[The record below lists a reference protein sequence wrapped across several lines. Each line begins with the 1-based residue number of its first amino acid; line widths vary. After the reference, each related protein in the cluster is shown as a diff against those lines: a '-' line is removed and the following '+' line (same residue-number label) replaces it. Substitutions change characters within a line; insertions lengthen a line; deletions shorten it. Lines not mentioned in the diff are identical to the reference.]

1 VRLAVSLGTILV
13 SSFLTASSHGQALPA
28 EQPLP
33 SEPRVYRTT
42 ESRIAIGRSITV
54 ASDEEVSDAVIAIGG
69 SVRVDGRI
77 RNDLIVVGGGADIGP
92 QAEIR
97 GDIVVVGGT
106 IERAAGARVYGRVS
120 NVSIGEWSSIRLGG
134 LYLPSFTFGHF
145 GHWFALF
152 GAIFRVSLLA
162 VLMIIALVIARVPVA
177 RIGQAAAAAPGRAF
191 VAGLVAEVLFI
202 PAVVVASIALVITI
216 IGIPLV
222 VMLVPLAILTGAVA
236 MVLGFTALATRV
248 GEWIEDRLGWRGHN
262 AFAAAALGMIVI
274 VAPTLVARVLGVA
287 PGIGVAGF
295 FLLTTGIIVEFVIWT
310 TGLGATLMTGF
321 GRWSI
326 VPPPVPPPAMP
337 AIANA

>member
-1 VRLAVSLGTILV
+1 MLVSLLLSAPTY
-13 SSFLTASSHGQALPA
+13 GQTLPA

-54 ASDEEVSDAVIAIGG
+54 ANDEEVSDAVVAIGG

-77 RNDLIVVGGGADIGP
+77 RNDLVVVGGSADIGP

-106 IERAAGARVYGRVS
+106 VERAPGARIYGRVS
-120 NVSIGEWSSIRLGG
+120 NVSIGEWSTIRLGG
-134 LYLPSFTFGHF
+134 LYLPSWDFGEF
-145 GHWFALF
+145 GHWLALF
-152 GAIFRVSLLA
+152 GTIFRVSLLA
-162 VLMIIALVIARVPVA
+162 VLMIIALVIARAPVA
-177 RIGQAAAAAPGRAF
+177 RIAQAAAAAPGRAF
-191 VAGLVAEVLFI
+191 VAGLAAEVLFI
-202 PAVVVASIALVITI
+202 PAMVIACIALVITI

-222 VMLVPLAILTGAVA
+222 VMLVPIAIVTATVA

-274 VAPTLVARVLGVA
+274 VAPTLAARVLGVA

-310 TGLGATLMTGF
+310 IGLGATLITGF

-337 AIANA
+337 VIANA